1 MSNRRVP
8 SQLFTAHETAQ
19 QFLSQALQNLRA
31 ARKVLEAVR
40 MSPDPA
46 VLALRKKERR
56 LNSKF
61 CSLDHKVELWI
72 DEILEELPTKLSRL
86 S

>member
-8 SQLFTAHETAQ
+8 SELFIAHETAQ

-31 ARKVLEAVR
+31 ARTVLQAAR
-40 MSPDPA
+40 MSPDPS
-46 VLALRKKERR
+46 VLALFKKERR
-56 LNSKF
+56 LNTKF
-61 CSLDHKVELWI
+61 CSLDNKVTVWI
-72 DEILEELPTKLSRL
+72 DEILEELPTRL